1 MSLATKLSEVGRA
14 IGYGVPRDGRNS
26 AQGYDYT
33 SAARVSI
40 TVGPELAARRVAV
53 STAIDV
59 IHREAFQNVK
69 GNRQHHIVLR
79 VTMTFID
86 GDGGE
91 TLSVQAI
98 GEGVDS
104 GDKASA
110 KAMTM
115 AVKYCYV
122 QAFTLA
128 MGEDPEADEATDRE
142 NAPISAPLKSYAYG
156 PDEAARAEGQ
166 AATAKQLADGFADDF
181 QSITHVDNA
190 LAWIDANVAAI
201 DSLGEACRKS
211 VSSRCLAHV
220 KTGVVEGMSDIGF
233 KESWRAAVEAARGG
247 KRR

>member
-1 MSLATKLSEVGRA
+1 MSLAKKLSEVGRA
-14 IGYGVPRDGRNS
+14 IGYGVPKDGRNA

-59 IHREAFQNVK
+59 IHREAFPNAK

-79 VTMTFID
+79 VTMTFVD

-115 AVKYCYV
+115 AVKYAYV

-142 NAPISAPLKSYAYG
+142 NAPISAPVRSYAYG
-156 PDEAARAEGQ
+156 PDEQKRSDDQ
-166 AATAKQLADGFADDF
+166 AVTTKQLADGFINDF
-181 QSITHVDNA
+181 WTLVHVDEVVR
-190 LAWIDANVAAI
+190 WIDANMRQI
-201 DSLGEACRKS
+201 DALGTAGHKAVYKGCVEHIKS
-211 VSSRCLAHV
+211 GR
-220 KTGVVEGMSDIGF
+220 VEGMTDIGF
-233 KESWRAAVEAARGG
+233 KESWTAAVAAARGG
-247 KRR
+247 KR